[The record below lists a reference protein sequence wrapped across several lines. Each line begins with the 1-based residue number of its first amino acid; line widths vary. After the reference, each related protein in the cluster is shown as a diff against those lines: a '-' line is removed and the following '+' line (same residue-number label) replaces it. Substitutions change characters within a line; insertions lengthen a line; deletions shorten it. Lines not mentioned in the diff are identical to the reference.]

1 MSAYGRIAV
10 KIAHRIGDIQ
20 SRTVTI
26 RNACS
31 SDPPQAHVRCRFGRR
46 AGPRLDRRA
55 RHASTSWKLFQ
66 TKITI
71 GTIEIVSSTT
81 AIAEP

>member
-10 KIAHRIGDIQ
+10 KIAHRIGDTQ

-26 RNACS
+26 RNAC
-31 SDPPQAHVRCRFGRR
+31 R
-46 AGPRLDRRA
+46 AIRDRPGPTSASAAARVPVSTVVA
-55 RHASTSWKLFQ
+55 RHASASWKLFH